1 MIVASIYLGCIVAL
15 AVLLP
20 FAPLRSNE
28 STAEWDVFR
37 YPKIAVSSLR
47 VGAVVFALV
56 GVCIY
61 HTFQHPGVLDAV
73 VVNGIFGSMSLV
85 LLAMIVQV
93 SAFSVAISKQCL
105 KLIGWRRCRSI
116 DFNSVRKVVVVWPW
130 RRGGRLDL
138 IDRDGKKLCRI
149 DSGLR
154 DFEGIVSLVKLHCP
168 DSVTIRE
175 KDTRGHW
182 TELTR

>member
-1 MIVASIYLGCIVAL
+1 MYSRVPPEERRAVVIVASIYLGCIVAL

-61 HTFQHPGVLDAV
+61 HTFQHP
-73 VVNGIFGSMSLV
+73 
-85 LLAMIVQV
+85 
-93 SAFSVAISKQCL
+93 
-105 KLIGWRRCRSI
+105 
-116 DFNSVRKVVVVWPW
+116 VVWPW

-154 DFEGIVSLVKLHCP
+154 DFEGIVSLVKLYCP